1 MAGLRA
7 RVGERRKQ
15 DAAFSIW
22 LMIEIHR
29 RLKLDWNQ
37 ALERNGRVAMR
48 EVAEHA
54 VYFLFCFCGAL
65 RGFEGTKVLL
75 HELRS
80 KVALDASSPGAAT
93 DSLGGFI
100 RMSLYLWSVL
110 SRRDPLAT
118 LSC

>member
-15 DAAFSIW
+15 HAAISIG
-22 LMIEIHR
+22 LMLEIHR
-29 RLKLDWNQ
+29 RLKLGWNQ

-54 VYFLFCFCGAL
+54 VYFLSCFCSAL
-65 RGFEGTKVLL
+65 RGVEGTKGLL
-75 HELRS
+75 QQIRWG
-80 KVALDASSPGAAT
+80 ASY
-93 DSLGGFI
+93 
-100 RMSLYLWSVL
+100 RMSVYLWSVL